1 MKGGANKNINL
12 LVNEVEILFFSNHL
26 NHTELEE
33 ISYIDY
39 IQNAK
44 DKTSYIEVVLF
55 CLLAPFT
62 FQEDLIWS
70 FLFIVVNLQLI
81 PDYTD
86 NVISFYESFYMDD
99 YIHFVEN
106 WLP

>member
-55 CLLAPFT
+55 CLLAP
-62 FQEDLIWS
+62 S
-70 FLFIVVNLQLI
+70 
-81 PDYTD
+81 
-86 NVISFYESFYMDD
+86 
-99 YIHFVEN
+99 HFRKI
-106 WLP
+106 